1 MEWLKII
8 LVFYTAVI
16 CNSQTSAVQHLGV
29 KVDRLNRHM
38 NMLHQDIEDIW
49 KALSDAGLN
58 SLKEN
63 NDKTKLDDISTS
75 EMIQQFNASIADMH
89 NLKLEVEQL
98 VRYARKGFGNEKSL
112 NRDAISKLTSFQN
125 ELQSRTTKDIT
136 EITLLLQSFQDKQ
149 QQVID
154 ELTAKFQNTIHNL
167 TQDYTAKFDENKAFR
182 AKFQNTIHNLTQD
195 YTAKFDENKAET
207 KTCFNKLTSVEQD
220 LAGVTQDLEGVTQD
234 LEGVTQDLEVV
245 TRELKDVEKEAE
257 GNKNMISSVN
267 YIINKVFVCDD
278 HWDRF
283 LDHCYKIIYER
294 KTWDEANENCQ
305 NIDSSLL
312 EIDSN
317 EEFQFILDTYT
328 GEYYIWVG
336 AHDREQ
342 EGQFIWQHSKQ
353 PVQKDLWALYQPNNY
368 HGNEHCALLSRY
380 PAGKL
385 HDETCSRRIYFVC
398 EKNIKI
404 F

>member
-16 CNSQTSAVQHLGV
+16 CNSQTSAVLHLGV
-29 KVDRLNRHM
+29 EVDRLNRHM
-38 NMLHQDIEDIW
+38 NTLNQDIIDIW
-49 KALSDAGLN
+49 KALSVAGLN

-63 NDKTKLDDISTS
+63 NDKTKLNDISTS

-167 TQDYTAKFDENKAFR
+167 TRDYTAKFN
-182 AKFQNTIHNLTQD
+182 
-195 YTAKFDENKAET
+195 ENKAET
-207 KTCFNKLTSVEQD
+207 RTCFNKLTSVEQD
-220 LAGVTQDLEGVTQD
+220 LAGVTQDLD
-234 LEGVTQDLEVV
+234 GVTQDLEVV

-257 GNKNMISSVN
+257 GNKNMISSVKN
-267 YIINKVFVCDD
+267 SINEEVRQAVARARCDKG
-278 HWDRF
+278 WYSF
-283 LDHCYKIIYER
+283 LDHCYYYISTER
-294 KTWDEANENCQ
+294 KTWDEANEYCQ

-317 EEFQFILDTYT
+317 EEAQFILDTYPT
-328 GEYYIWVG
+328 RYGIWVG
-336 AHDREQ
+336 AHDRAQ
-342 EGQFIWQHSKQ
+342 QGQFVWQQSKQ
-353 PVQKDLWALYQPNNY
+353 PVQKDLWAQYQPDNAS
-368 HGNEHCALLSRY
+368 GNEHCVDIWKY
-380 PAGKL
+380 PEGKL
-385 HDETCSRRIYFVC
+385 YDGFCNYHKYFVC

>member
-16 CNSQTSAVQHLGV
+16 CNSQTSAVLHLGV
-29 KVDRLNRHM
+29 EVDRLNRHM
-38 NMLHQDIEDIW
+38 NMLNQDIIDIW

-63 NDKTKLDDISTS
+63 NDKTKLEDISTS

-154 ELTAKFQNTIHNL
+154 ELKVEFQNTIHNL
-167 TQDYTAKFDENKAFR
+167 TRDYTAKFN
-182 AKFQNTIHNLTQD
+182 
-195 YTAKFDENKAET
+195 ENKAET

-220 LAGVTQDLEGVTQD
+220 LAGVTQDLEDVTK
-234 LEGVTQDLEVV
+234 DLEVV

-257 GNKNMISSVN
+257 GNKNMISSVKN
-267 YIINKVFVCDD
+267 SINEEVRQAVARCDKG
-278 HWDRF
+278 WDRF
-283 LDHCYKIIYER
+283 CDHCYDFITEG
-294 KTWDEANENCQ
+294 KTWDEANEYCQ

-317 EEFQFILDTYT
+317 EEVQFIRDTYT
-328 GEYYIWVG
+328 GKYVIWVG
-336 AHDREQ
+336 AHDRAQ
-342 EGQFIWQHSKQ
+342 QGQFVWQHSKQ
-353 PVQKDLWALYQPNNY
+353 PVQKDLWAQGEPDNY
-368 HGNEHCALLSRY
+368 RGNQHCVYMLGIFE
-380 PAGKL
+380 GKL
-385 HDETCSRRIYFVC
+385 YDDTCSYRRYFVC
-398 EKNIKI
+398 EKNMKI

>member
-16 CNSQTSAVQHLGV
+16 CNSQTSAVLHLGV
-29 KVDRLNRHM
+29 EVDRLNRHM
-38 NMLHQDIEDIW
+38 NTLNQDIIDIW
-49 KALSDAGLN
+49 KALSVAGLN

-63 NDKTKLDDISTS
+63 NDKTKLNDISTS

-167 TQDYTAKFDENKAFR
+167 TRDYTAKFN
-182 AKFQNTIHNLTQD
+182 
-195 YTAKFDENKAET
+195 ENKAET

-220 LAGVTQDLEGVTQD
+220 LAGVTQDLEDVTK
-234 LEGVTQDLEVV
+234 DLEVV
-245 TRELKDVEKEAE
+245 TRELKDVEKAAE
-257 GNKNMISSVN
+257 GNKNMISSVKN
-267 YIINKVFVCDD
+267 SINEEVRQAVARARCDKG
-278 HWDRF
+278 WDSF
-283 LDHCYKIIYER
+283 SDHCYNIIYKA
-294 KTWDEANENCQ
+294 KTWDEANEYCQ
-305 NIDSSLL
+305 NIDSSLV

-317 EEFQFILDTYT
+317 EEFQFIRDTYT
-328 GEYYIWVG
+328 QRLYGIWVG
-336 AHDREQ
+336 AHDRAQ
-342 EGQFIWQHSKQ
+342 QGQFVWQQSKQ
-353 PVQKDLWALYQPNNY
+353 PVQKDLWAQDQPNNNG
-368 HGNEHCALLSRY
+368 GNEHCALWGY
-380 PAGKL
+380 YGKL
-385 HDETCSRRIYFVC
+385 YDRICSNRRYFVC